1 MIRGQIFKI
10 GVELV
15 FTFVISIVWLDVIK
29 GNDEETNKLMSINN
43 EITLTTRIY
52 PKYGDS
58 DYLSFFDNGGNLT
71 ISSLSIKSMKSAYFD
86 EVTPAYYGN
95 SSNLGD

>member
-29 GNDEETNKLMSINN
+29 DNDEETNKLMSINN
-43 EITLTTRIY
+43 EITLKETINN
-52 PKYGDS
+52 KDL
-58 DYLSFFDNGGNLT
+58 YL
-71 ISSLSIKSMKSAYFD
+71 
-86 EVTPAYYGN
+86 VTNY
-95 SSNLGD
+95 